1 MLRPGIE
8 ETEENLTNLMESRLE
23 VSTHVR
29 GASLNFSVVATEY
42 IRFLSSVLAL
52 KEISNEFD
60 AVFELPPTCAHA
72 VPSSSP
78 QDHERI
84 RGGLFF
90 LESIPR
96 DENWKVLKEA
106 LKEYKSIKE
115 EREEEVIYDEY
126 FPEKQLT

>member
-1 MLRPGIE
+1 M
-8 ETEENLTNLMESRLE
+8 NLTLFSDCRRL
-23 VSTHVR
+23 
-29 GASLNFSVVATEY
+29 
-42 IRFLSSVLAL
+42 
-52 KEISNEFD
+52 
-60 AVFELPPTCAHA
+60 HA
-72 VPSSSP
+72 VSSPSP

-126 FPEKQLT
+126 FPEKPLT

>member
-1 MLRPGIE
+1 M
-8 ETEENLTNLMESRLE
+8 
-23 VSTHVR
+23 
-29 GASLNFSVVATEY
+29 
-42 IRFLSSVLAL
+42 
-52 KEISNEFD
+52 
-60 AVFELPPTCAHA
+60 
-72 VPSSSP
+72 
-78 QDHERI
+78 
-84 RGGLFF
+84 FF

>member
-1 MLRPGIE
+1 M
-8 ETEENLTNLMESRLE
+8 NL
-23 VSTHVR
+23 
-29 GASLNFSVVATEY
+29 SLFSNCH
-42 IRFLSSVLAL
+42 L
-52 KEISNEFD
+52 
-60 AVFELPPTCAHA
+60 HA

>member
-1 MLRPGIE
+1 M
-8 ETEENLTNLMESRLE
+8 NLTLFSNCRL
-23 VSTHVR
+23 
-29 GASLNFSVVATEY
+29 
-42 IRFLSSVLAL
+42 
-52 KEISNEFD
+52 
-60 AVFELPPTCAHA
+60 HA

-126 FPEKQLT
+126 IPEKQLT